1 MKRFLVS
8 ILVPASAAIAVV
20 GSGFSVWYFGD
31 KEVKSSTSAD
41 LEVKNLLQV
50 GSFTTELNTLKL
62 TFDQTTAG
70 REKALALK
78 GNADDELKDLEAT
91 GITFTGTQTSVTYTS
106 PSNPAEDHGD
116 YGTNHVKT
124 QIKSVVKIEGG
135 LENWLTV
142 TTNDTKVTSETDGFT
157 YVWDDS
163 NEATRTLDLA
173 TVFKFEYAPKG
184 THYDSLSADKAD
196 RTDFA
201 SCEPLNAKEYEIM
214 RNALSTLNKKIT
226 ITTTATLVKYTP
238 AA

>member
-31 KEVKSSTSAD
+31 KEVNTSTSAD
-41 LEVKNLLQV
+41 LEVKNLLQI
-50 GSFTTELNTLKL
+50 GSFTEELATLKL
-62 TFDQTTAG
+62 TFDQTTDG
-70 REKALALK
+70 RKKALASN
-78 GNADDELKDLEAT
+78 GSDELSDLEAT
-91 GITFTGTQTSVTYTS
+91 GITFSGTNTSVTYTS
-106 PSNPAEDHGD
+106 PTNPAEDHGD
-116 YGTNHVKT
+116 YGSNHVKT

-142 TTNDTKVTSETDGFT
+142 ETNGTKVTSETDGFT
-157 YVWDDS
+157 FVWEDS
-163 NEATRTLDLA
+163 TEATRTLDLKG
-173 TVFKFEYAPKG
+173 VFQFKYAGAG
-184 THYDSLSADKAD
+184 THYDSLGEDKAD

-201 SCEPLNAKEYEIM
+201 SCEPLNAKEYEVM